1 MINKMIA
8 IHLLPTCIGLFLL
21 ILMGPSHRALEC
33 NKTGKK
39 IANDIFCVLVSYR
52 FSQIVLLIVFLIV
65 DVDVDVDGSD
75 VNQGF

>member
-1 MINKMIA
+1 MIT

-21 ILMGPSHRALEC
+21 TIMGRSHCALQC

>member
-1 MINKMIA
+1 MVT
-8 IHLLPTCIGLFLL
+8 IHLPPTFIGLFLL

-39 IANDIFCVLVSYR
+39 IAHDIFCVLVSYR
-52 FSQIVLLIVFLIV
+52 FSQIIFIVFLI
-65 DVDVDVDGSD
+65 VDVDVDGSD